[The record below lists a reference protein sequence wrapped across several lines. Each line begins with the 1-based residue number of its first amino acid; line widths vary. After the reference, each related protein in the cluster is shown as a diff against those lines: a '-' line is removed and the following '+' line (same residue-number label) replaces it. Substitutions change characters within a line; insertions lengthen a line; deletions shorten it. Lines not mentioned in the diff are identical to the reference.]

1 MKLRFGY
8 LVCALFLASIN
19 LRPAISSIAPLLETM
34 RKDLGING
42 ALASLLTSIPVLCM
56 GLFSPTAIKISN
68 RWGLEKTLTWSLLL
82 IGVGTILR
90 YFAASSLL
98 LLLTA
103 FLAGVGIAIAGPLLS
118 GFIKRYFADRA
129 SSLVGIYSSAMV
141 IGAALSSG
149 LSVPIQHLLQD
160 SWRASLAS
168 WALFA
173 IVALPVWWRLAAH
186 ASRSNSNST
195 ATKNTSEGVKLP
207 WRNKKAWIITLLF
220 GLMAVI
226 FYSLTAW
233 LAPAFESMG
242 YDKAFAGGML
252 TLFTFIQIPVSF
264 VLPIL
269 IARFPKRMYWLL
281 GCAILQLAGLLLF
294 MMNGNPWYCAILL
307 GIGAGGLFPIVLMLP
322 LEETGDAETASAWAA
337 MNQSGGY
344 VIGSLGPIFVGWVHD
359 ATGSFVPAFG
369 GLVIVVVF
377 MMLLHLI
384 IGNKKEQSSLEIPNR
399 AATSSSR

>member
-56 GLFSPTAIKISN
+56 GLFSPIAVKISN

-103 FLAGVGIAIAGPLLS
+103 FLAGVGIAITGPLLS
-118 GFIKRYFADRA
+118 GFIKRYFANRA

-149 LSVPIQHLLQD
+149 LSVPIQHLFHD

-168 WALFA
+168 WAIFA
-173 IVALPVWWRLAAH
+173 IVALPVWWRLAVH
-186 ASRSNSNST
+186 ASHSNSNST
-195 ATKNTSEGVKLP
+195 ASKYTSERVKLP
-207 WRNKKAWIITLLF
+207 WRNKRARIITLLF
-220 GLMAVI
+220 GCMAVI

-242 YDKAFAGGML
+242 YDKAFAGGIL

-281 GCAILQLAGLLLF
+281 GCAIFQLAGLLVF
-294 MMNGNPWYCAILL
+294 MMNGNPWYCAMLL

-344 VIGSLGPIFVGWVHD
+344 VIGSLGPIFVGWLHD

-369 GLVIVVVF
+369 GMVIVVVL
-377 MMLLHLI
+377 MMLLQLI
-384 IGNKKEQSSLEIPNR
+384 IGNKKEQSSLEIPSQ
-399 AATSSSR
+399 AATTSSR